1 MTRHLFR
8 SINELFFQN
17 TKEDTAQEE
26 PIFLENLH
34 KDNAA
39 WSMQKVFLGWAIDT
53 VKQFLTLPEEV
64 KSNLLA
70 LLNTIPPSTSQFSWR
85 SWHKLLGTL
94 RSTVPVI
101 AGAVGMFTCLQHAL
115 KTAKGRLINLSALVY
130 VELTL

>member
-53 VKQFLTLPEEV
+53 VKQFLTLPEDV

-70 LLNTIPPSTSQFSWR
+70 LLDTISSRAIQ
-85 SWHKLLGTL
+85 
-94 RSTVPVI
+94 
-101 AGAVGMFTCLQHAL
+101 
-115 KTAKGRLINLSALVY
+115 
-130 VELTL
+130 